1 MGGGDDSPWVSM
13 GESPGPFDDI
23 TPSPREPA
31 ERPDPFGSDFSENFA
46 AELLDNKQSAREAR
60 GREIIGNLKEKGQ
73 EALSDLREKAKG
85 GLNKLMTRTMKG
97 VYATVGWGA
106 ETVAKGR
113 QFAADKEK
121 RSEERKAKRAMARKQ
136 RIMDRE
142 KRRAEIDKRRSGRK
156 TERDSLDRGDAV
168 GRYQRRDVR
177 HVRKTETGILRESR
191 KELGEVQ
198 EIYKE
203 KQNTVSE
210 AREEKE
216 SANADLQRAKEEYL
230 KDINPESRKRL
241 VEGQLKKHFVEQ
253 VLMSQAYILDDSKT
267 VEQHIKEAIAKLGEN
282 IVVRQFRRIE
292 LGVSE

>member
-1 MGGGDDSPWVSM
+1 MGGGGDSPWVSM

-73 EALSDLREKAKG
+73 EALSGLREKAKG

-142 KRRAEIDKRRSGRK
+142 KRRAEVDERRSGRK

-198 EIYKE
+198 ELIQRKTE
-203 KQNTVSE
+203 HSE
-210 AREEKE
+210 R
-216 SANADLQRAKEEYL
+216 S
-230 KDINPESRKRL
+230 
-241 VEGQLKKHFVEQ
+241 
-253 VLMSQAYILDDSKT
+253 
-267 VEQHIKEAIAKLGEN
+267 
-282 IVVRQFRRIE
+282 
-292 LGVSE
+292 

>member
-1 MGGGDDSPWVSM
+1 M
-13 GESPGPFDDI
+13 GESPGSFDDI

-113 QFAADKEK
+113 QFAADQER

-142 KRRAEIDKRRSGRK
+142 KRRAEIDERRSGRK
-156 TERDSLDRGDAV
+156 I
-168 GRYQRRDVR
+168 VR
-177 HVRKTETGILRESR
+177 A
-191 KELGEVQ
+191 
-198 EIYKE
+198 
-203 KQNTVSE
+203 
-210 AREEKE
+210 AR
-216 SANADLQRAKEEYL
+216 
-230 KDINPESRKRL
+230 
-241 VEGQLKKHFVEQ
+241 
-253 VLMSQAYILDDSKT
+253 
-267 VEQHIKEAIAKLGEN
+267 
-282 IVVRQFRRIE
+282 
-292 LGVSE
+292 

>member
-1 MGGGDDSPWVSM
+1 MGGGGDSPWVSM

-267 VEQHIKEAIAKLGEN
+267 VEQHVKEAIAKLGEN

>member
-1 MGGGDDSPWVSM
+1 M

-121 RSEERKAKRAMARKQ
+121 QSEERKAKRAMARKQ